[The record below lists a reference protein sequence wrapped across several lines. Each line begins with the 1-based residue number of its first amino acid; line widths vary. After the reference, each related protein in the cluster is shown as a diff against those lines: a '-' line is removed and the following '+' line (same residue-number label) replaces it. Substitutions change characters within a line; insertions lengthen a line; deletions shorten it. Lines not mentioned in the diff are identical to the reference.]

1 MKDKSSNEKATL
13 YIALFFIAFLVVV
26 LVLYLFGVIGGKPK
40 TVDVVLDKD
49 IMIEY
54 AKGKW
59 SKVSPKTYD
68 EYHWNKFYV
77 YEEGQEKGKFSLYI
91 SDDKFYLFK
100 EENKQRTPIS
110 TVEQSVYLGGKK
122 KSSFVEF
129 KKEEITDDDTKYI
142 NSVLTKNG
150 VSSNDLNNYIKGY
163 KVISDFDNDNEKE
176 EMFVLYNV
184 FSDEIVDTGYSLIFI
199 KDNNKTNII
208 YKNVVSRKNA
218 FSQCAATLLGL
229 VKIDGVDSMQII
241 TECSYYSYSN
251 NNEYGI
257 FQNRYNTYE
266 LLLYIK

>member
-1 MKDKSSNEKATL
+1 MKDKNSNEKVTL
-13 YIALFFIAFLVVV
+13 YLALFFIAFLVVV

-68 EYHWNKFYV
+68 EYHWKKFDV
-77 YEEGQEKGKFSLYI
+77 YEEGKKKGNYSLYT
-91 SDDKFYLFK
+91 SDKKFYLFK
-100 EENKQRTPIS
+100 ESKNERTPIS
-110 TVEQSVYLGGKK
+110 TIEQSVYLGGKK
-122 KSSFVEF
+122 KSNFVEF
-129 KKEEITDDDTKYI
+129 EKEEITDNDTEYI

-163 KVISDFDNDNEKE
+163 KVISDFDNDNQNE

-184 FSDEIVDTGYSLIFI
+184 FSDELVDTAYSFIFI
-199 KDNNKTNII
+199 KDKNKTDFI
-208 YKNVVSRKNA
+208 YKNIVNKKNG

-241 TECSYYSYSN
+241 TECSYYSYSK